1 MLFSNSNPIGDISA
15 RRLTRPDDLHYL
27 APGKSEV
34 LGHRVLDLDL
44 WNLMFLDPVFVKEL
58 LRLLVAQNG
67 VFWHHLVMSDVNLQV
82 SKLDDLDWDNLKLL
96 VLFFL

>member
-1 MLFSNSNPIGDISA
+1 
-15 RRLTRPDDLHYL
+15 
-27 APGKSEV
+27 
-34 LGHRVLDLDL
+34 
-44 WNLMFLDPVFVKEL
+44 MFLDPVFVKEL